1 MLFLFAIFPINNASL
16 IADSVIIGLFIG
28 LSSVRYLMQS
38 NNSVSAVA
46 AMSAVELKPQRLAQR
61 LAQLLES
68 DVDSDSDIDG
78 LNNNDWDDDASNN
91 DGLNNEAQ
99 QTLGDAN
106 ADSQGDDIKS
116 ARFRKLQKKLRKLV
130 SWAIRDYNMIE
141 DGDVVM
147 VCISGGKDSFTLLDI
162 LLFLKKIAPIQ
173 FDVIA
178 VNLDQKQPDYPEDI
192 LPNYLTKHGI
202 PYYILEKDTYSVVKQ
217 IVPEGKTYCSAC
229 SRLRRGS
236 LYGFAKQIGATKVA
250 LGHHRDDIMATFF
263 LNLFHGGSLKA
274 MPPKLLSDDGQNILI
289 RPLAYVE
296 EKDIIKYANYKQFP
310 IIPCN
315 LCGSQENLQR
325 AMINDMLRTWDQQY
339 PNRLDSIFGAM
350 QNVAP
355 SQLADRELFDF
366 ENLQLKRDEH
376 IRVFEG
382 ENIQA
387 GQIDEQLQKKGVPI
401 APSVQTFDPT
411 QFQKNKGSQKNKASQ
426 KPKAPQKSNASQNA
440 ESQKIPTINPLI

>member
-1 MLFLFAIFPINNASL
+1 
-16 IADSVIIGLFIG
+16 
-28 LSSVRYLMQS
+28 MQS
-38 NNSVSAVA
+38 NNSVSPVA
-46 AMSAVELKPQRLAQR
+46 AMSAAELNPQR

-78 LNNNDWDDDASNN
+78 LDNNDWDDDASNN

-387 GQIDEQLQKKGVPI
+387 GQIDEQLQQRGVPT
-401 APSVQTFDPT
+401 APAVQTFDPT